1 MIEHLTKDSFKQKV
15 FDYQDGGRYKFEG
28 ERPAL
33 IDFYANWSG
42 TCKTIA
48 LILEELKREYEGKI
62 DIYKVDSEVERELAR
77 AFRVHSIPTLL
88 FVPMLGQPQLG
99 RGALS
104 KGELMKYV
112 KEVFNV

>member
-1 MIEHLTKDSFKQKV
+1 M
-15 FDYQDGGRYKFEG
+15 
-28 ERPAL
+28 

>member
-15 FDYQDGGRYKFEG
+15 FDYQDDRRYKFEG

-33 IDFYANWSG
+33 IDFYTNWSG

-48 LILEELKREYEGKI
+48 PILEELQREYEGKI
-62 DIYKVDSEVERELAR
+62 DIYKVDSEVERELVK
-77 AFRVHSIPTLL
+77 AFKVHSIPTLL
-88 FVPMLGQPQLG
+88 FVPMLGQPRIG

-104 KGELMKYV
+104 KGELKKYV
-112 KEVFNV
+112 SEVFDV